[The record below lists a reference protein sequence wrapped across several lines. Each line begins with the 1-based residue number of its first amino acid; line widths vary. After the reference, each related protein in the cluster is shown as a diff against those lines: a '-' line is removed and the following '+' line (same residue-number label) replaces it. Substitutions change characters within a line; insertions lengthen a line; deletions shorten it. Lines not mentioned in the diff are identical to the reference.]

1 MFKSI
6 TNLFGPPS
14 PILNEPTIDY
24 NHTINS
30 INLNDSTTNSS
41 YRYSPKV
48 YQEPQFNRSRSSSV
62 PRDRF
67 IPDINDSLFNKY
79 DKQLDSDIKY
89 DNLTSENDYSR
100 PISEYTDRFRRIDRL
115 KPLNE
120 PRIVGDKPYNID
132 SNYEPSSRFGGSNY
146 SINSNM
152 GVTNKDDF
160 SRRSPIP
167 RVNTS
172 RFEQPDIP
180 KPRYQ
185 SSRFETP
192 RYDNS
197 MHDRPKSESNISRLE
212 PRFEPLSRI
221 DRIPKLDYQNSIPE
235 KPRINSTY
243 KDDFKI
249 PSRYDHNP
257 IKIYQDV
264 PPVSVK
270 EDYKIKQFDLKFLS
284 ELNQKVE
291 NNNKFLEKLNDL
303 VDCKKEAEE
312 DDDNVKYN
320 ELRSQ
325 YIKELKTYQE
335 FYENY
340 ITMFQE
346 FKDLKDRNRKVLTK
360 IRLIKNTT
368 DDNSIKLICNN
379 ILDDLRQ

>member
-24 NHTINS
+24 NHTISS
-30 INLNDSTTNSS
+30 INLNDNTASS
-41 YRYSPKV
+41 YRFSPKE
-48 YQEPQFNRSRSSSV
+48 YQENRFSRSRSSSL

-67 IPDINDSLFNKY
+67 ISDINDNLFNKY

-89 DNLTSENDYSR
+89 DDFTSENDYSR
-100 PISEYTDRFRRIDRL
+100 PISEYTDRFKRIDNL

-120 PRIVGDKPYNID
+120 RIERPYD
-132 SNYEPSSRFGGSNY
+132 TKYEPTIPRYTPSYSSNGITEDEYNPTKYSRFDEPEK
-146 SINSNM
+146 
-152 GVTNKDDF
+152 VTD
-160 SRRSPIP
+160 RS
-167 RVNTS
+167 
-172 RFEQPDIP
+172 
-180 KPRYQ
+180 RYQ
-185 SSRFETP
+185 PSRIDTP
-192 RYDNS
+192 RYES
-197 MHDRPKSESNISRLE
+197 VLERPKTQNISRLE
-212 PRFEPLSRI
+212 TKFEPSRI
-221 DRIPKLDYQNSIPE
+221 DRIPTLANHNSLE
-235 KPRINSTY
+235 KPRINSTF

-257 IKIYQDV
+257 IRIHHDV
-264 PPVSVK
+264 PPVAVK
-270 EDYKIKQFDLKFLS
+270 DYKVKQFDLNFLT
-284 ELNQKVE
+284 ELNHQVE
-291 NNNKFLEKLNDL
+291 NNNKFLERLNDL
-303 VDCKKEAEE
+303 VDCKKDADE

-340 ITMFQE
+340 ITMFQQ
-346 FKDLKDRNRKVLTK
+346 FKDLKEKNRNVLSK